1 MSFAAA
7 DESKRVRQTCHSC
20 RRASQERFGSPRDHQ
35 PSLYEPRRGTVLC
48 FECYRSEL
56 NRQRA
61 ERRQAVHSTSLLPPF
76 FSEARQLTSAE
87 IAHRRQMLGFLHA
100 KLTNS
105 IASCSVPNDTR
116 PARI

>member
-7 DESKRVRQTCHSC
+7 PESKRVRQTCHSC
-20 RRASQERFGSPRDHQ
+20 RPLSQERFGAASDRQ
-35 PSLYEPRRGTVLC
+35 PSLYESRRGSVLC

-61 ERRQAVHSTSLLPPF
+61 ERPEAVHSTSPLPPF

-87 IAHRRQMLGFLHA
+87 IAHRRQMLGFLQ
-100 KLTNS
+100 L
-105 IASCSVPNDTR
+105 ASPKPKEAPSSFASGIR
-116 PARI
+116 

>member
-7 DESKRVRQTCHSC
+7 PESRRIRQTCHSC
-20 RRASQERFGSPRDHQ
+20 SPPSQERFGAASDHQ

-61 ERRQAVHSTSLLPPF
+61 QGLEASPSTSPLPPF
-76 FSEARQLTSAE
+76 FSEARQLTTAE
-87 IAHRRQMLGFLHA
+87 IAHRRQMLGFLQRA
-100 KLTNS
+100 SPKL
-105 IASCSVPNDTR
+105 
-116 PARI
+116 

>member
-7 DESKRVRQTCHSC
+7 HELKCVRQTCHTC
-20 RRASQERFGSPRDHQ
+20 RDFPPSQERFGAPSDHQ

-56 NRQRA
+56 ARLRA
-61 ERRQAVHSTSLLPPF
+61 ERREEDALTLSLPAF

-87 IAHRRQMLGFLHA
+87 IAHRRQMLGFLQ
-100 KLTNS
+100 L
-105 IASCSVPNDTR
+105 ASPK
-116 PARI
+116 P

>member
-7 DESKRVRQTCHSC
+7 PESERVRQTCHNC
-20 RRASQERFGSPRDHQ
+20 GPHSQARVGAPSDHQ

-61 ERRQAVHSTSLLPPF
+61 QGLERSPSTSPLPPF

-87 IAHRRQMLGFLHA
+87 IAHRRQMLGFLQF
-100 KLTNS
+100 
-105 IASCSVPNDTR
+105 ASPK
-116 PARI
+116 P